1 MFRRTSAL
9 LALLFAAG
17 LGGAELRVIA
27 AGDAAAQETPQVQE
41 VRTITVTVL
50 GMSCPFC
57 AYGLQQKLLQLGN
70 VEVKLKEGLAILTLE
85 EGTSDIPDETIEKL
99 VDEAGFEATKIE
111 RSFEIERRATGMR

>member
-1 MFRRTSAL
+1 
-9 LALLFAAG
+9 LFAAG

-41 VRTITVTVL
+41 VRTITITVL